1 MDSDMNEREE
11 VENLLPPGLLNLLRT
26 CPVPDLRAPMDKV
39 CGVCGKKHT
48 GPFQTCS
55 PCKTEL
61 DAGR

>member
-1 MDSDMNEREE
+1 MNEQEE
-11 VENLLPPGLLNLLRT
+11 LDKMLPPGLLALLNG
-26 CPVPDLRAPMDKV
+26 PILDLRAPMDKV

-61 DAGR
+61 DASR